1 MSATVRIAFPGDI
14 ELRELSCRRIVG
26 LVALGASLGCS
37 EALTDGPLY
46 PVSPPANPGTPP
58 PQPKPYVVCDRVG
71 MRGGL
76 LRPGVDLG
84 GGE

>member
-1 MSATVRIAFPGDI
+1 MVNAKWAHRECLEAKGRGDI
-14 ELRELSCRRIVG
+14 SASEDKVAK
-26 LVALGASLGCS
+26 LVSYTQP
-37 EALTDGPLY
+37 ETKD
-46 PVSPPANPGTPP
+46 GTPP